1 MANSFVNSLKTAG
14 ASGLEAAKDFSSR
27 VKAEHAQQPKP
38 EGSFLDKVT
47 GTARGLGK
55 SVSNAAG
62 EVRDSEAFARAR
74 KDFNAAYE
82 EGREGVES
90 AISSVKEKRSGSTSA
105 NGNIIDGEV
114 IAEGEEN
121 PFGPAR

>member
-14 ASGLEAAKDFSSR
+14 ASSLEAAKDFSSR

-47 GTARGLGK
+47 GTARGLGE

-62 EVRDSEAFARAR
+62 EVRDSEALARAR
-74 KDFNAAYE
+74 KDFNAA
-82 EGREGVES
+82 
-90 AISSVKEKRSGSTSA
+90 
-105 NGNIIDGEV
+105 
-114 IAEGEEN
+114 
-121 PFGPAR
+121 

>member
-1 MANSFVNSLKTAG
+1 MHIPSKTSIG
-14 ASGLEAAKDFSSR
+14 VVCRDRRRR
-27 VKAEHAQQPKP
+27 V
-38 EGSFLDKVT
+38 VT

>member
-14 ASGLEAAKDFSSR
+14 ASSLEAAKDFSSR
-27 VKAEHAQQPKP
+27 VKAEHAQQLKP

-47 GTARGLGK
+47 GTARGLGE

-82 EGREGVES
+82 EGRAGVEN
-90 AISSVKEKRSGSTSA
+90 AIASVKEKRSGSTSA

-114 IAEGEEN
+114 IGEGEEN